1 MTISAPVQQL
11 TARRYFLTLLCFNI
25 PLIVLFV
32 AFNSWRA
39 YIHADGAGCADY
51 VCAITARYGD
61 DFPLVASLAEEI
73 AKSNGKVNVALA
85 RELLFFNVIFCIA
98 YTPVATILFCVNI
111 AKHGPLK
118 KFRYGKAA
126 LMMPV
131 AIGFLAFMLFIIGWD
146 SRWSPAHG
154 RGAWKGRLI
163 LDYWA
168 GAFIHN
174 GRSLTFSVF
183 TMMVAFYLLN
193 LAQFVK
199 RRFGAPETDRR

>member
-1 MTISAPVQQL
+1 MTISAPVQPL
-11 TARRYFLTLLCFNI
+11 TARRYFLTLLYFNI

-32 AFNSWRA
+32 AFNAWRA
-39 YIHADGAGCADY
+39 YIHADGAGCTDY
-51 VCAITARYGD
+51 VCTITARYGD
-61 DFPLVASLAEEI
+61 EFPLVASLADEV

-98 YTPVATILFCVNI
+98 YTPVAMILFCVTL
-111 AKHGPLK
+111 ARLGPAGN
-118 KFRYGKAA
+118 FRYGKAA

-131 AIGFLAFMLFIIGWD
+131 AIGFLAFMLFTIGWD
-146 SRWSPAHG
+146 SHWTPAYR

-174 GRSLTFSVF
+174 GRSLTFSAF
-183 TMMVAFYLLN
+183 AMMVAFYLLN